1 MGFESGSIM
10 DTTNNYNL
18 LDHMIIAPYNH
29 IVSFGQAIP
38 EEIEKYITDINQ
50 STDETLQKILNS
62 NNITELQEI
71 TMDLN
76 ITFYNNLMQLQVNT
90 YITLFLITL
99 LIYGLNKLVDKYI
112 EYNYIKDLN
121 HKTEIYNKNINQ
133 IFQNIHINPNKI
145 TSGLFIDSL
154 KEIEM
159 NNKYII
165 EKMRYNN
172 TNSYY
177 MLLRIK
183 TKNPIDIITSKYNLR
198 NNKHT
203 EGNKINSQTNDNY
216 MLMKFNYD
224 YEKFKNYDINIK
236 DIIINNINFLNY
248 LSNDAYKNKDFVVL
262 AISNSQKHFNSSEFF
277 NGLFNIKYENFNI
290 KNVIVNNTGMFGFT
304 LLLPTKKVYD
314 MYMDVFNDVI
324 FESTAYKINSENT
337 EYWYTND
344 LKEIM

>member
-1 MGFESGSIM
+1 MSFESINIM
-10 DTTNNYNL
+10 DNNKYNL
-18 LDHMIIAPYNH
+18 FDHMIVEPFNH
-29 IVSFGQAIP
+29 IISFGSHLP
-38 EEIEKYITDINQ
+38 ENIEKYITDINQ

-121 HKTEIYNKNINQ
+121 YKTEIYNKNINQ
-133 IFQNIHINPNKI
+133 IFQNINKNPNKI

-183 TKNPIDIITSKYNLR
+183 TKNPIDIIT
-198 NNKHT
+198 
-203 EGNKINSQTNDNY
+203 
-216 MLMKFNYD
+216 
-224 YEKFKNYDINIK
+224 
-236 DIIINNINFLNY
+236 
-248 LSNDAYKNKDFVVL
+248 
-262 AISNSQKHFNSSEFF
+262 
-277 NGLFNIKYENFNI
+277 
-290 KNVIVNNTGMFGFT
+290 
-304 LLLPTKKVYD
+304 TK
-314 MYMDVFNDVI
+314 
-324 FESTAYKINSENT
+324 
-337 EYWYTND
+337 
-344 LKEIM
+344 

>member
-1 MGFESGSIM
+1 MSGNTNIMG
-10 DTTNNYNL
+10 TYNL
-18 LDHMIIAPYNH
+18 FDHMIVEPFNH
-29 IVSFGQAIP
+29 IVSFGSHLP
-38 EEIEKYITDINQ
+38 EDISNYINEINQ
-50 STDETLQKILNS
+50 STDETLTKILNS

-76 ITFYNNLMQLQVNT
+76 ITFYNNLIQLQINT

-99 LIYGLNKLVDKYI
+99 LIYSVNKLFNYYLQCIYEKDLYNKKK
-112 EYNYIKDLN
+112 EYNKQIN
-121 HKTEIYNKNINQ
+121 NIFHNINTSS
-133 IFQNIHINPNKI
+133 NKI
-145 TSGLFIDSL
+145 TEGIFIDSL
-154 KEIEM
+154 KEIEI

-165 EKMRYNN
+165 EKMKYNT
-172 TNSYY
+172 TNNYY
-177 MLLRIK
+177 ILLRIK